1 MSDAAEKSHEATPRK
16 LEQARKR
23 GEVPRAAD
31 LAAALALSGLLA
43 LAALPGGWLPLRI
56 GELGQGLLTH
66 AEPLSR
72 AAFGG
77 GVSVMGVVLG
87 QVGWALAPLAIMA
100 PVLVILGMVALQVFV
115 VAPDR
120 IKPKLSRID
129 PIANAKQKFGPSGLF
144 EFAKSFVKLMI
155 FSTALWLFLMTQLET
170 LLGTIHQ
177 DPGIIAAQMMRLLV
191 QFLALVVAIMF
202 AIGAVDH
209 LWQRF
214 DHAKRQR
221 MSHQELRDDHKQAE
235 GDPHFKG
242 LRRQRAQEI
251 ATRSMLADVAK
262 ANVVIVNPTHY
273 AVALEWSPS
282 APHAPICVAKGVDE
296 IAARIRERAQEA
308 GVPIHSDPPT
318 ARALFA
324 TVDLGQEIAPQH
336 FKAVA
341 AAIRFADKMRARA
354 AKNGGRA

>member
-1 MSDAAEKSHEATPRK
+1 MSDAGEKSHEATPRK
-16 LEQARKR
+16 LQQARER

-43 LAALPGGWLPLRI
+43 LALLPGGWLPLRI
-56 GELGQGLLTH
+56 GALGQGLLAQ

-77 GVSVMGVVLG
+77 GVAVMGAVLAEIG
-87 QVGWALAPLAIMA
+87 RATAPLALLA
-100 PVLVILGMVALQVFV
+100 PGLVILGMVALRVFV
-115 VAPDR
+115 IASDR

-129 PIANAKQKFGPSGLF
+129 PLGNARQKFGPSGLM
-144 EFAKSFVKLMI
+144 EFAKSLVKLLI
-155 FSTALWLFLMTQLET
+155 FSAVLWFFLVARIET
-170 LLGTIHQ
+170 LLGMIHQ
-177 DPGIIAAQMMRLLV
+177 EPGVIAATMMGLLV

-202 AIGAVDH
+202 AVGALDH

-214 DHAKRQR
+214 DHAQQQR

-242 LRRQRAQEI
+242 LRRRRAQEI
-251 ATRSMLADVAK
+251 ATRTMLADVAK

-273 AVALEWSPS
+273 AVALEWSPD

-296 IAARIRERAQEA
+296 TAARIRERAREA

-318 ARALFA
+318 ARALHA
-324 TVDLGQEIAPQH
+324 TVELGQQISPQH
-336 FKAVA
+336 FRAVA
-341 AAIRFADKMRARA
+341 AAIRFADRMRARA
-354 AKNGGRA
+354 RGARR